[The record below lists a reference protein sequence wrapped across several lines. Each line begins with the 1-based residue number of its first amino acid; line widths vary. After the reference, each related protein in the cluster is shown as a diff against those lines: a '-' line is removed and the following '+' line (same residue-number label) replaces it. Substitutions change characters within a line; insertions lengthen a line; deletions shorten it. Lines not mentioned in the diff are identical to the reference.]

1 MSKGKVH
8 DWLCQLWP
16 MVPWDKSFASL
27 NSEQLCHNA
36 CFLGHFRSRSPL
48 VEAAASDRG
57 SSAYTFLVLCRT
69 PVRDRP
75 RSKSLHCSSSERLYL
90 FFSVVRSERRTSS
103 ESLAHVCSSSSP
115 RVKKALQK

>member
-1 MSKGKVH
+1 
-8 DWLCQLWP
+8 

-57 SSAYTFLVLCRT
+57 SSGYTFLVLCRT

-90 FFSVVRSERRTSS
+90 FFSAVRSERRTSS
-103 ESLAHVCSSSSP
+103 ESLAHVCSLSSP